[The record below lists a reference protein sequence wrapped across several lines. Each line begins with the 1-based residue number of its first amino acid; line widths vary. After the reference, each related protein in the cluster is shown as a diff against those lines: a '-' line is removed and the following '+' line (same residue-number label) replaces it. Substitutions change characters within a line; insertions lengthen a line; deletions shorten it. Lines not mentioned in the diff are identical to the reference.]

1 MMPQRRRERPARRVR
16 PLRRDAR
23 ERRSAPIVGSIRVGY
38 CLDMDTAQL
47 DEALE
52 TLGAVLE
59 SRGERYDLVLIGGGA
74 LLLLGLIERPTRD
87 LDIVSRVE
95 GDRWVEGE
103 PMPEGLAKAIVE
115 VARALDLDDHWL
127 NAGPTNLLRF
137 GLPAGFADRVSV
149 RRYQA
154 LTVRL
159 AARVDQVAF
168 KLYAA
173 VDQGPRSKHF
183 RDLQRLGP
191 TEDELLSA
199 ARWCR
204 THDTSEPF
212 RDMLVQALGSLGVES
227 GDV

>member
-1 MMPQRRRERPARRVR
+1 MR
-16 PLRRDAR
+16 
-23 ERRSAPIVGSIRVGY
+23 I
-38 CLDMDTAQL
+38 AQL
-47 DEALE
+47 SEALE
-52 TLGAVLE
+52 TLGALLE
-59 SRGERYDLVLIGGGA
+59 SRGEHYDIVVIGGGA
-74 LLLLGLIERPTRD
+74 LLLLGLIDRPTRD

-95 GDRWVEGE
+95 GERWVEGE
-103 PMPEGLAKAIVE
+103 PMPEPLALAIQE

-127 NAGPTNLLRF
+127 NAGPTDLLRF
-137 GLPAGFADRVSV
+137 GLPSGFAGRVV
-149 RRYQA
+149 VQKWQG

-183 RDLQRLGP
+183 RDLKLLVP
-191 TEDELLSA
+191 SPDELLSA

-212 RDMLVQALGSLGVES
+212 RDMLVQALRALGVETA
-227 GDV
+227 DV